1 MVEASSNYTYTSSN
15 YIQFFSEGLLRAS
28 LFRCR
33 YLLLFLY
40 RQAGVLNIMC
50 VHMQTFIGFNL
61 GFNCAYSVISLME
74 FSLGFSFTEMHTPYN
89 TLYTPYNACKVICAL
104 L

>member
-1 MVEASSNYTYTSSN
+1 MFGS
-15 YIQFFSEGLLRAS
+15 GLLRAS

-61 GFNCAYSVISLME
+61 GFNLRVQCNIINGV
-74 FSLGFSFTEMHTPYN
+74 
-89 TLYTPYNACKVICAL
+89 
-104 L
+104 